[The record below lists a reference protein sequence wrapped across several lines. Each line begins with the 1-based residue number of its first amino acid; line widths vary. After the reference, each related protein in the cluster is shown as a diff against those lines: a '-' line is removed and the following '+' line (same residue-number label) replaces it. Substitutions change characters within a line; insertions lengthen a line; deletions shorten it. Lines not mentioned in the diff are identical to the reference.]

1 MGASGGLRALGDSQG
16 SWGSREQ
23 PLLGC
28 AALFWD
34 KGRRCSFGSEGC
46 IVMGTVPAVL
56 AGNHP
61 LASPP
66 GAELA
71 EAPQEEI
78 CGVGALLDLQGLT
91 GCSVQTWGPDP
102 SWC

>member
-1 MGASGGLRALGDSQG
+1 
-16 SWGSREQ
+16 
-23 PLLGC
+23 
-28 AALFWD
+28 
-34 KGRRCSFGSEGC
+34 
-46 IVMGTVPAVL
+46 MGTVPAVL

-71 EAPQEEI
+71 EAPKGEI

>member
-1 MGASGGLRALGDSQG
+1 
-16 SWGSREQ
+16 
-23 PLLGC
+23 
-28 AALFWD
+28 
-34 KGRRCSFGSEGC
+34 
-46 IVMGTVPAVL
+46 MGTVPAVL